1 MSTGTTTGRAYVAY
15 CRVSTDRQGRSGL
28 GLEAQMAAIR
38 SFTMEADRLIGAPY
52 VEVESGRSSL
62 RPQLI
67 NALQRCQEAGATL
80 LVAKLDRLSR
90 SVPFL
95 RSLIDGSVDVAFCDM
110 PQLAPGAMGRFILTQ
125 MAAVAELEA
134 GLISERTRAALK
146 AAKARGVK
154 LGGDRGYRGGTPPD
168 ASQGA
173 AAASLARASKAMRF
187 RAAVAPTVQAL
198 RDQGL
203 SYRGIAL
210 RLDQDGVPSSSGR
223 GWNHMAVMAVLGTTA

>member
-1 MSTGTTTGRAYVAY
+1 
-15 CRVSTDRQGRSGL
+15 
-28 GLEAQMAAIR
+28 
-38 SFTMEADRLIGAPY
+38 
-52 VEVESGRSSL
+52 VESGRSTT
-62 RPQLI
+62 RPELLK
-67 NALQRCQEAGATL
+67 ALQRCQQTAATL

-154 LGGDRGYRGGTPPD
+154 LGGGPGLSRRNATRCPTGCRCGSPYEDR
-168 ASQGA
+168 QG
-173 AAASLARASKAMRF
+173 F
-187 RAAVAPTVQAL
+187 PV
-198 RDQGL
+198 QGL
-203 SYRGIAL
+203 SGS
-210 RLDQDGVPSSSGR
+210 DGAGPTQSG
-223 GWNHMAVMAVLGTTA
+223 L

>member
-1 MSTGTTTGRAYVAY
+1 MTSNAGRAYVAY

-28 GLEAQMAAIR
+28 GLEAQQAAIQAFLKP
-38 SFTMEADRLIGAPY
+38 SDRLLAPPY
-52 VEVESGRSSL
+52 VEVESGRSTT
-62 RPQLI
+62 RPELQR
-67 NALQRCQEAGATL
+67 ALQRCQETGATL

-146 AAKARGVK
+146 AARARGVK

-173 AAASLARASKAMRF
+173 AAASLARTAKAMRF
-187 RAAVAPTVQAL
+187 RASLSAAVGSL
-198 RDQGL
+198 RAEGL
-203 SYRGIAL
+203 SLRAIAL
-210 RLDQDGVPSSSGR
+210 RLDQEGVPSPTGR
-223 GWNHMAVMAVLGTTA
+223 GWNHMSVKAVLI